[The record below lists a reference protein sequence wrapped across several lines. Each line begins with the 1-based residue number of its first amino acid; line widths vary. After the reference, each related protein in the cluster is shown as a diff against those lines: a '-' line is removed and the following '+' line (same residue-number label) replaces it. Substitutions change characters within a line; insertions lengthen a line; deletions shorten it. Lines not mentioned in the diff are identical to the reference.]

1 MWAAYNGQV
10 EVARLL
16 LDASADKDVNDEGDG
31 LTALMLAAANG
42 HVEVAR
48 LLLNAGAD
56 KDLQD
61 KKGSTA
67 LILAAQQGHAEAA
80 RLLLQAG
87 ADKDLRTK
95 RSCCFRGRTAWEI
108 AKRHGHQDVL
118 EVLRSSQESPTL
130 HDLQSKDGTAQQTAA
145 EPDEKITRL

>member
-1 MWAAYNGQV
+1 MAKWKWRGCCWTPAPT
-10 EVARLL
+10 RHR
-16 LDASADKDVNDEGDG
+16 DG

-87 ADKDLRTK
+87 ADKALERFNLMRK
-95 RSCCFRGRTAWEI
+95 GRTAWEI